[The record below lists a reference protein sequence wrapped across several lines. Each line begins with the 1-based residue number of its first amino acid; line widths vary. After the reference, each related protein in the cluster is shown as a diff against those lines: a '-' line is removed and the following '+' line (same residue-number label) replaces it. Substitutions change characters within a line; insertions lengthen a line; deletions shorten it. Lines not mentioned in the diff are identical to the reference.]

1 MCDVNTK
8 KWNIN
13 KDTAGVSGFT
23 LIELMLSMV
32 MSLIILAGIVSVFIS
47 DSRTHLAVVSKAEL
61 LGDVG
66 LASSIIKS
74 ELRQAQNVCWLP
86 VSKILVYQPL
96 DSTAVISAAACTV
109 PPPGA
114 ASQNGAFKLV
124 AAGAGGCTTSS
135 TPCICWD
142 RPLNGQGCQEMLR
155 NILPLT
161 GLDASQSA
169 VNKVWSVVV
178 TGTYINQGH
187 NLTSAESIFKVWAR
201 N

>member
-1 MCDVNTK
+1 MCDLNTK
-8 KWNIN
+8 KWNMN
-13 KDTAGVSGFT
+13 KDTAGGRGFT
-23 LIELMLSMV
+23 LVELMVSMV
-32 MSLIILAGIVSVFIS
+32 MALIILAGIVSVFVS

-61 LGDVG
+61 LGDIE
-66 LASSIIKS
+66 LASSIMKS
-74 ELRQAQNVCWLP
+74 ELRQSQNVCWLP

-96 DSTAVISAAACTV
+96 DSTTVISAGACTV
-109 PPPGA
+109 PAGA
-114 ASQNGAFKLV
+114 ASQNGAFKLI
-124 AAGAGGCTTSS
+124 AAGAGGCSTSS

-142 RPLNGQGCQEMLR
+142 QPNKGGGCQEMLR

-178 TGTYINQGH
+178 TGTYINQSH
-187 NLTSAESIFKVWAR
+187 NLISAESVFKVWAR

>member
-8 KWNIN
+8 KWNMN
-13 KDTAGVSGFT
+13 KGTVGVRGFT
-23 LIELMLSMV
+23 LIELMVSMV

-47 DSRTHLAVVSKAEL
+47 DSRTHLTVVSKAEL

-74 ELRQAQNVCWLP
+74 ELRQSQNVCWLP

-96 DSTAVISAAACTV
+96 DSTTVISAGTCTV
-109 PPPGA
+109 PAGA
-114 ASQNGAFKLV
+114 TSQNGAFKLI
-124 AAGAGGCTTSS
+124 AAGAGGCSTSS

-142 RPLNGQGCQEMLR
+142 QPNKGGGCQEMLR

-161 GLDASQSA
+161 GLAVSQGA
-169 VNKVWSVVV
+169 LNKVWSVTL
-178 TGTYINQGH
+178 TGTYMNQSH
-187 NLTSAESIFKVWAR
+187 NLTSAKSIFKVWAR

>member
-1 MCDVNTK
+1 MCHVNIK
-8 KWNIN
+8 ARNAN
-13 KDTAGVSGFT
+13 KDAESVRGFT
-23 LIELMLSMV
+23 LIELMVSMV

-74 ELRQAQNVCWLP
+74 ELRQSQNICWLP

-96 DSTAVISAAACTV
+96 DSTTVVSAATCTV
-109 PPPGA
+109 PTGV

-124 AAGAGGCTTSS
+124 AAGAGGCGTSG

-142 RPLNGQGCQEMLR
+142 RPNKGGGCQEMLR
-155 NILPLT
+155 NILLLT
-161 GLDASQSA
+161 GLDASQGA
-169 VNKVWSVVV
+169 VNKVWSVTL
-178 TGTYINQGH
+178 TGTYMDQGH
-187 NLTSAESIFKVWAR
+187 NLTSTQSLFKVWAR